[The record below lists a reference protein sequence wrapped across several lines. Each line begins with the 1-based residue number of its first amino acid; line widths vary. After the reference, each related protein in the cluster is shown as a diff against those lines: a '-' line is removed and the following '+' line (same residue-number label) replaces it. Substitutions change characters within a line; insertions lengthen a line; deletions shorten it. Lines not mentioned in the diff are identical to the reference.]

1 SGMSDMHRLGNMT
14 PKIEV
19 DASMSLYEDALDES
33 DIELN
38 NIYTDALRYMKKQ
51 QKRKRSKRQKPIQF
65 PHPTMAVPTRRSNSQ
80 PLQSS
85 SSEHSSIEQIFCDD
99 RGQIKSKQGTTP
111 RSDKRAHKSGASA
124 ASSGSSG
131 EWKLVSVTEA
141 NTYSMLMQL
150 NQQLQFIS
158 RQLYEMETT
167 NTLQLRLMYRIANES
182 AKRKKQTA
190 GKLLSISMMAHLPA
204 KLHVHR
210 SPKCGRLVISLVNI
224 GGCRR
229 IGYYVTLNT
238 TPPRNTCS

>member
-1 SGMSDMHRLGNMT
+1 IMEFQKFQVVSGMSDMHRLGNMT

-182 AKRKKQTA
+182 AKVRK
-190 GKLLSISMMAHLPA
+190 
-204 KLHVHR
+204 R
-210 SPKCGRLVISLVNI
+210 SWFSSFIPPNPIPLIVILVVWPLLVICMKRFYIRGKSKPPVNFY
-224 GGCRR
+224 R
-229 IGYYVTLNT
+229 YL
-238 TPPRNTCS
+238 